1 MTQSL
6 TPAPRLEG
14 ISPKAYEHPADRA
27 ATAALQSIPGMD
39 RVVRALIEY
48 GYERSFRQ
56 SFLAGSVK
64 LGQDQLPQVWTSYV
78 QALEVL
84 DMPSRYD
91 VYLTQMPVSNAMAIG
106 SGRPMILVSSGAL
119 GLLDEAELRTVL
131 AHEIGHV
138 LSDHVLYRTA
148 LEILLRI
155 GTSARLPFLAG
166 LPLMAIRSA
175 LLEWFRASEL
185 SCDRAATLVVRDPLI
200 VCRTLMV
207 IAGGRASKDLN
218 LEAFLRQA
226 AEYDEGDGFDRVT
239 RLFRDLNLTHTRP
252 VRRAVEVMEWVR
264 SGDYDRILGGDY
276 PRRGD
281 PVDARKEAGDAVDHY
296 ADRFR
301 DIFREAGEGVASAGH
316 QLSDWLKKRG
326 GDDGPDDE
334 ERGP

>member
-6 TPAPRLEG
+6 TPVPRLEG

-56 SFLAGSVK
+56 SFLAGSVR
-64 LGQDQLPQVWTSYV
+64 LGTDQLPQVWASYV
-78 QALEVL
+78 HALDIL
-84 DMPSRYD
+84 DMPSQYD
-91 VYLTQMPVSNAMAIG
+91 VYVTQVPVSNAMAIG
-106 SGRPMILVSSGAL
+106 SGRPMIVVSSGAL
-119 GLLDEAELRTVL
+119 GLLDESELRTVL
-131 AHEIGHV
+131 AHEIGHI

-155 GTSARLPFLAG
+155 GTAARLPFLAG

-207 IAGGRASKDLN
+207 LAGGRASKDLN

-226 AEYDEGDGFDRVT
+226 SEYGDGDGFDKVT
-239 RLFRDLNLTHTRP
+239 RLFRDMNLTHSHP

-264 SGDYDRILGGDY
+264 SGDYDRIVGGEY
-276 PRRGD
+276 VRRDEEVD
-281 PVDARKEAGDAVDHY
+281 PRKEAGDAVDHY

-301 DIFREAGEGVASAGH
+301 DIFRDAGEGVASAGH
-316 QLSDWLKKRG
+316 QLSEWLRKKG
-326 GDDGPDDE
+326 GDDPPKDD
-334 ERGP
+334 